1 MRDYVERTLA
11 DLVGIA
17 SVNPRFAGPTS
28 GAGGEQ
34 RIVEHLE
41 RLVRELGF
49 ASELMPTPSP
59 ERPSLLA
66 CKRGSGG
73 GRSLMLNG
81 HVDTVGVE
89 TMSEPFRP
97 RVEGARLYGR
107 GAYDMKGGLA
117 ACLGAALELER
128 RQVRLAGDLWISAV
142 ADEEDASAGAHAI
155 AERLSTDGVIVTEP
169 THLVPVVAHKG
180 FVWIEATTRGFACH
194 GSRADR
200 GIDANRRVAVVL
212 EALDAL
218 EAERATRNHPL
229 LGSPSLHVGRIE
241 GGLGPSIYSPSCR
254 VTIELRT
261 LPGESPME
269 LVRRLAELIHRDLP
283 DAPAPEAILVR
294 PPLECPTDG
303 ALASATAA
311 ALREVNGEAPAPAGV
326 AYWTDAAVFARTSR
340 EVLLL
345 GPGGDGAHE
354 DVEWADLDS
363 VADTAKVLAR
373 AAESYCG
380 VATV

>member
-1 MRDYVERTLA
+1 MRNYVERTLA

-17 SVNPRFAGPTS
+17 SVNPRFAGPAS
-28 GAGGEQ
+28 GGGGERQ
-34 RIVEHLE
+34 IVEHLD

-49 ASELMPTPSP
+49 ESEILPTPSP

-66 CKRGSGG
+66 RKPGSGG

-89 TMSEPFRP
+89 TMKEPFRP
-97 RVEGARLYGR
+97 RVEGPRLYGR

-117 ACLGAALELER
+117 ACLGAAVELER
-128 RQVRLAGDLWISAV
+128 RQIRLAGDLWLSAV

-155 AERLSTDGVIVTEP
+155 AERLGTDGVIVTEP

-180 FVWIEATTRGFACH
+180 FVWIEVTTRGFACH

-200 GIDANRRVAVVL
+200 GVDANRQVAVVL
-212 EALDAL
+212 EALDTL
-218 EAERATRNHPL
+218 EAERAALHHPL
-229 LGSPSLHVGRIE
+229 LGAPSLHVGRIE
-241 GGLGPSIYSPSCR
+241 GGLGASTYSPSCR

-261 LPGESPME
+261 LPGESPE
-269 LVRRLAELIHRDLP
+269 RLVGRLAELMERGLP
-283 DAPAPEAILVR
+283 DTAAPEAILVR

-303 ALASATAA
+303 DLASTAA
-311 ALREVNGEAPAPAGV
+311 SALREVTGAAPAAAGV
-326 AYWTDAAVFARTSR
+326 AYWTDAAVFARTSG

-363 VADTAKVLAR
+363 VADTARVLAR
-373 AAESYCG
+373 VAESYCG
-380 VATV
+380 TATA